1 MSTTINNRQRR
12 EYGDWQTN
20 NEFANSICKYLK
32 EEGVNPQVII
42 EPTCGVGNFIVAAIN
57 VFENIED
64 IYGIE
69 INAEYLNTLRGRLN
83 ECHGELPKVHLLNEN
98 IFNVDFNKIK
108 ALIRGKNILV
118 LGNPPWVTNSD
129 LGAYESNNIPIK
141 ANFKHVKGLDAI
153 TGKGNFDIAEYVT
166 SQMIELINGEK
177 ASLAFIIKNSVIKNI
192 VYDQKNT
199 ARHIVDIKQLSINA
213 LKEFGASVSASLLT
227 LKSDSNGSR
236 ECRKYNFYSKK
247 YIKTFGWIGNNFVS
261 DSTKYKATKE
271 IDGKSFL
278 VWRSGLKHD
287 CSKVMELS
295 LKDGKYYNNLNELVD
310 IEDDLVYPFLKSSD
324 VKDEHIKEC
333 RKYVILT
340 QHRTNEDTS
349 YIKEKYPKTYKYLSD
364 HAEYFKARKSS
375 IYKGRPEFC
384 LFGIGD
390 YSFKKYKIVISG
402 LYKQTRFSLVST
414 IDGKPVLVDD
424 TTYQLGF
431 DDILYAETTL
441 RILNSP
447 LVQEFVQSICFE
459 DAKRPINKD
468 LLMRIDLAES
478 AEKLGQGFLGL
489 SDSEYTD
496 YLRYVQPVKE
506 LSLFA

>member
-20 NEFANSICKYLK
+20 CELANSICEYLK
-32 EEGVNPQVII
+32 SEGVNPQVII
-42 EPTCGVGNFIVAAIN
+42 EPTCGVGNFIMAAIN
-57 VFENIED
+57 IFDNIED

-69 INAEYLNTLRGRLN
+69 INAEYLNTLRERLKGYN
-83 ECHGELPKVHLLNEN
+83 GKLPKVHLFNEN
-98 IFNVDFNKIK
+98 IFDVDFNKIK
-108 ALIRGKNILV
+108 SLIQGKNILV

-129 LGAYESNNIPIK
+129 LGVYESNNIPVK
-141 ANFKHVKGLDAI
+141 TNFRHIKGLEAI
-153 TGKGNFDIAEYVT
+153 TGKGNFDIAEYVA
-166 SQMIELINGEK
+166 SRMIELIKGENG
-177 ASLAFIIKNSVIKNI
+177 SLAFIIKNSVIKNI
-192 VYDQKNT
+192 VYDQKHT
-199 ARHIVDIKQLSINA
+199 ARNIVDIKQLSINA

-227 LKSDSNGSR
+227 LQSGSSGSR
-236 ECRKYNFYSKK
+236 ECKKYDFYSNK
-247 YIKTFGWIGNNFVS
+247 YIKTFGWIENNFVS
-261 DSTKYKATKE
+261 DSTKYKATQD
-271 IDGKSFL
+271 IDGNSFL

-295 LKDGKYYNNLNELVD
+295 LKEGKYYNNLNELVD
-310 IEDDLVYPFLKSSD
+310 IEDNLVYPFLKSSD
-324 VKDEHIKEC
+324 VKDEYIKDC

-340 QHRTNEDTS
+340 QHRTNEDTN
-349 YIKEKYPKTYKYLSD
+349 YIKEAYPKTYKYLMD
-364 HAEYFKARKSS
+364 HADYFKARKSS
-375 IYKGRPEFC
+375 IYKGRPKFC

-402 LYKQTRFSLVST
+402 LYKQTRFSLAST
-414 IDGKPVLVDD
+414 ILGKPVLVDD

-431 DDILYAETTL
+431 DNLLYAETTL
-441 RILNSP
+441 KILNSP

-468 LLMRIDLAES
+468 LLMRIDLANS
-478 AEKLGQGFLGL
+478 AKKLGRIFLGL
-489 SDSEYTD
+489 SESEYTN